1 MKPRLLEILC
11 CPDCR
16 GALMLSDAVYD
27 GGGDI
32 VSGRLTSGCGRE
44 LPILQS
50 VPRFVSSDNYASSF
64 GFQWNRFRQTQLDG
78 VSGVP
83 ISRDRFLRETRWT
96 SETLGGKLM
105 LDAGCGA
112 GRFAEVALALGAEV
126 VAVDYSDAVDAAQ
139 SNLGA
144 HPRFHAVQADLYALP
159 FRPAAF
165 DFVYC
170 LGVLQH
176 LADAWRALGALVD
189 QLKPRGEITID
200 FYLRRWVNLLDS
212 KYWLRPLTRRL
223 SAQRLFAILQK
234 RVPQMLHLSR
244 RLRRIPL
251 AGAYAA
257 RLVPVVNYDGVYPL
271 NEVQLAEWALLDTFD
286 WFASRYDKP
295 QTPGVLWKR
304 LRGAGLDDVEVF
316 RADHLTGR
324 GRKRFA

>member
-1 MKPRLLEILC
+1 MKPRLLEFLC

-16 GALMLSDAVYD
+16 GALVLSDAVYD
-27 GGGDI
+27 GNEI

-50 VPRFVSSDNYASSF
+50 VPRCVPSDNYASSF

-78 VSGVP
+78 VSGLS
-83 ISRDRFLRETRWT
+83 ISRDRFLRETHW
-96 SETLGGKLM
+96 SSQALDGKLI

-126 VAVDYSDAVDAAQ
+126 VAVDYSDAVDAAY

-144 HPRFHAVQADLYALP
+144 HPRFHALQADLDALP
-159 FRPAAF
+159 LRPGAF

-176 LADAWRALGALVD
+176 VADTWRALAALVD
-189 QLKPRGEITID
+189 QLKPDGEITVD
-200 FYLRRWVNLLDS
+200 VYLRRWVNLLDP

-223 SAQRLFAILQK
+223 SAPRLFAILQK
-234 RVPQMLHLSR
+234 RVPGMLRLSR

-295 QTPGVLWKR
+295 QSARVLSKR
-304 LRGAGLDDVEVF
+304 LRDAGLVDVEVF

-324 GRKRFA
+324 GRKRIA